1 LRYWVLIIVGTLLG
15 GALAFGVTRF
25 MPQVFKAT
33 AIQLVKGLPG
43 NGAAANYEAAQYA
56 VSRAKTYP
64 SFVYNL
70 DVLEGVRSDL
80 GNTESIIELRQDLS
94 ATNPVETPLLEISA
108 TAPTAEE
115 AQKKANSAAKHMARF
130 ITEIETV
137 GNKSPIAVETA
148 VQATLPTNAASPKTL
163 VIAVLGA
170 LIGFVLA
177 TVIALIH
184 SYVHYQRRSAFRR
197 KQTIGW
203 VGEPAEQV
211 LAAPVAVRAPPRPE
225 PQAEPHREHQP
236 EPQVFA
242 MAADSADFDDLTRP
256 RSEVSAA
263 ASNGRSGP
271 TPAEHEESAEHE
283 EHEVDEEHE
292 EDEELDEFLMM
303 EVDPHPTTEI
313 KRTATGEMII
323 EEDDHTIEVFG
334 PIHFI
339 RAQDSAEQT
348 DDDAE
353 ATESV
358 DHDAIEPVDLD
369 AIEPVDLEDSAD
381 AAAPDS
387 AEESDDVDALE
398 RTWKQSAHR

>member
-1 LRYWVLIIVGTLLG
+1 MYR
-15 GALAFGVTRF
+15 
-25 MPQVFKAT
+25 AT

-108 TAPTAEE
+108 TAPTAKE
-115 AQKKANSAAKHMARF
+115 AQEKANSAAQHMARF

-170 LIGFVLA
+170 LVGFVLA
-177 TVIALIH
+177 TVVSLIH

-197 KQTIGW
+197 KQSIGW
-203 VGEPAEQV
+203 VGEPAEPAEQV
-211 LAAPVAVRAPPRPE
+211 LAAPAAARAPPQPE
-225 PQAEPHREHQP
+225 RRAERQP

-263 ASNGRSGP
+263 AGNGRSGP
-271 TPAEHEESAEHE
+271 TPVELE
-283 EHEVDEEHE
+283 EH
-292 EDEELDEFLMM
+292 EELDEFLMM
-303 EVDPHPTTEI
+303 EVDPYPTTEV
-313 KRTATGEMII
+313 KRTATGEMVI

-334 PIHFI
+334 PIHFT
-339 RAQDSAEQT
+339 RSGDLTEQA
-348 DDDAE
+348 DDDADDQ
-353 ATESV
+353 TETADS
-358 DHDAIEPVDLD
+358 VDLD
-369 AIEPVDLEDSAD
+369 AIEVVDLDDSAD
-381 AAAPDS
+381 AAPDS
-387 AEESDDVDALE
+387 AEPDDVEALE